1 MSEDWDDTEDAG
13 GREAGLEGEGGV
25 GDSTGEEVKSEMLK
39 DGSTNGLRVLQ
50 RLIREDGR

>member
-1 MSEDWDDTEDAG
+1 MSDDWDDMEDAG

>member
-1 MSEDWDDTEDAG
+1 MTGTIRKMPEEERLDWKE
-13 GREAGLEGEGGV
+13 R
-25 GDSTGEEVKSEMLK
+25 EEVKSEMLK